1 MNVGFRLVCMGL
13 IILSLCVQSEAQNVS
28 GTISGVVM
36 DQQQAVMPGVAV
48 AIRNIQTNAVR
59 TTTTGDQGRFRVP
72 GLPVGNYEVTVEH
85 AGFGKHVRS
94 GITLVL
100 NQDAV
105 LEIVLKPAEVTDV
118 ITVSA
123 DAPLLNTTNAEVGV
137 NFDHKRITELPLSPN
152 RNIINLALSVPGVSQ
167 QSPGQSAFANSGNT
181 GTETNLSAFSVNG
194 MRLRS
199 NNFMIDG
206 QDANGPSV
214 GGFQLSINNPD
225 IVAEFRLITN
235 QFAPEYGRAAGAV
248 VNIVTK
254 TGSNKFHGTG
264 FWFHNS
270 NPLNSRSNLDKAAGF
285 TKAPFRTENQF
296 GGTIGGPILKDKT
309 FFFGSLQRWTD
320 RRLGAGST
328 INGAPTEAGRSIL
341 QQVAGDRPQVKALLD
356 NLPAAQ
362 TGALTSRTFAV
373 NGVTYDVPLG
383 NITGSAA
390 QKFDN
395 WQYLIRLDHRLTE
408 KHTLGGRYMKDD
420 TALTGSGQ
428 ATPAGLTNVEPYK
441 RHAFN
446 AFLNSALSNASF
458 NELRAAFW
466 RTVNSTNAENP
477 AVAERIPS
485 LEVTELGLRGFN
497 AIASRTAIGLAV
509 NLPQYA
515 TLNNYQLQNNFGLI
529 RGSHSM
535 KFGIDFRRQEQFQ
548 FFLPTLRGRLEY
560 ASLQR
565 LVDDLATVA
574 QINSPLRGAET
585 ITYLRYYDYFF
596 FLQDEW
602 RMHPD
607 FTLTYGLRYESPG
620 NFIDNL
626 KFYNDRVVQ
635 FYNDE
640 RYRLTPAPGRDM
652 NNWSPRVGFNY
663 RLGKGPGALGWLTG
677 DRKLVLRGGYSRTYD
692 LVFNNIALNVA
703 SSFPFVQITDIPL
716 NAQSL
721 RPNAFTAISAI
732 RTGGPPPIANPDL
745 ITRTIVSSDFRA
757 PLAEQLALQFQRE
770 LSHNFA
776 LTIGY
781 VGTKGT
787 ALFQTIDGNPTMP
800 VAGAASTTRV
810 NPTKGVI
817 RERCNCTSSIY
828 HSLQASLEKR
838 LSNNFSMGAH
848 YTWSAFIDGASEIFN
863 PSNSGEIAIPQDS
876 FDRHADRGRSSYD
889 RPHRFSVNGL
899 FELPW
904 MREQNSAAGKILG
917 GWQTSYFVTLQ
928 AGPPFSA
935 LNGSDPGGRVQG
947 INGLVGTS
955 IRPHLNTTLDI
966 SRMNI
971 PELQAAGGGSLF
983 RAASLA
989 SPLGNLGRNV
999 MRADGINR
1007 LDFGISKNTKLS
1019 ESHTLQFRA
1028 DFFNV
1033 TNTRNFGI
1041 PEAVFNSPAFLNQWA
1056 GDGGNRRI
1064 QMGLRY
1070 IF

>member
-1 MNVGFRLVCMGL
+1 MRNR
-13 IILSLCVQSEAQNVS
+13 LSLWLAGVVMFVTSVNLNAQSIS
-28 GTISGVVM
+28 GSFSGVVM

-48 AIRNIQTNAVR
+48 KVRSLQTNAVR
-59 TTTTGDQGRFRVP
+59 TTSTDEQGRFRLP
-72 GLPVGNYEVTVEH
+72 AMPVGNYELTVEH
-85 AGFGKHVRS
+85 AGFAKYVRS
-94 GITLVL
+94 GIKLVL

-105 LEIVLKPAEVTDV
+105 VDITMKTAEVTEV
-118 ITVSA
+118 ITVSG
-123 DAPLLNTTNAEVGV
+123 DAPLINTTNAEVGV
-137 NFDHKRITELPLSPN
+137 NFDSKRITELPLSPN

-167 QSPGQSAFANSGNT
+167 QAPGQSGFANSGNT
-181 GTETNLSAFSVNG
+181 GTETNLSGFSANG

-206 QDANGPSV
+206 QDANSPSV

-248 VNIVTK
+248 VSIVTK
-254 TGSNKFHGTG
+254 SGSNQFHGTG

-270 NPLNSRSNLDKAAGF
+270 NPLNARSNLDKAAGF

-296 GGTIGGPILKDKT
+296 GGTIGGPVIKDKT

-320 RRLGAGST
+320 RRLGSGTT
-328 INGAPTEAGRSIL
+328 INGAPTEEGRRIL
-341 QQVAGDRPQVKALLD
+341 QQVVGERPQIRALLE

-362 TGALTSRTFAV
+362 TGALTSRSFAL

-446 AFLNSALSNASF
+446 AFLNSTLSNSSF

-466 RTVNSTNAENP
+466 RTENSTNAENP

-497 AIASRTAIGLAV
+497 AVASRTAIGLAV
-509 NLPQYA
+509 NLPQFA

-548 FFLPTLRGRLEY
+548 FFVPTTRGRLEY

-565 LVDDLATVA
+565 LVDDQATVA
-574 QINSPLRGAET
+574 QINSPLRGGEI

-626 KFYNDRVVQ
+626 KVYNDRVVK

-663 RLGKGPGALGWLTG
+663 RIGKGPGALGWLTG

-703 SSFPFVQITDIPL
+703 SAFPFVQVTDIP
-716 NAQSL
+716 AVSGL
-721 RPNAFTAISAI
+721 RPNAYSAI
-732 RTGGPPPIANPDL
+732 NTIRTVGPPPISNPDL
-745 ITRTIVSSDFRA
+745 ITRTIVSPSFRA
-757 PLAEQLALQFQRE
+757 PYAEQLSLQFQRE
-770 LSHNFA
+770 LSSNFA
-776 LTIGY
+776 VTLGY

-787 ALFQTIDGNPTMP
+787 ALFQTIDGNANVPI
-800 VAGAASTTRV
+800 AGAVSATRV

-828 HSLQASLEKR
+828 HSMQLSLEKR
-838 LSNNFSMGAH
+838 LSQNFSMGAH

-876 FDRHADRGRSSYD
+876 FNRSADRGRSSYD

-917 GWQTSYFVTLQ
+917 GWQTSYFLTLQ

-935 LNGSDPGGRVQG
+935 LNGSDPGGLVSG

-966 SRMNI
+966 SRMSV
-971 PELQAAGGGSLF
+971 PELRAAGGGSLF
-983 RAASLA
+983 RGASVA

-1041 PEAVFNSPAFLNQWA
+1041 PEAVFNSSAFLNQWA